1 MNTILMNTILAI
13 YFLLTIV
20 FFVGHYGAEDP
31 VSNTSTYPVHSKD
44 EFHDIYFM
52 PKDGQLLR
60 ERLIDLI
67 NEAEKSINIAMYNM
81 NDTGIILALENAHS
95 KGIDVTL
102 YLDRKKSKKIHIN
115 VPHKVINHRKM
126 HLKIAIFDGK
136 VAYTGSANWKTNSFS
151 DNYDLG
157 VITNNVNQLT
167 SYKIILDQLK

>member
-1 MNTILMNTILAI
+1 MNKILINTVLAI

-20 FFVGHYGAEDP
+20 FVVGYYDDDP
-31 VSNTSTYPVHSKD
+31 ISNNSIRPVHSKD

-52 PKDGQLLR
+52 PKDGQPLR
-60 ERLIDLI
+60 ERLINLI
-67 NEAEKSINIAMYNM
+67 NEAEKSIDIAMYNM
-81 NDTGIILALENAHS
+81 NDSAIIFALENAHS
-95 KGIDVTL
+95 KGIAVKL
-102 YLDRKKSKKIHIN
+102 YLDRKKSKKIQIN

-136 VAYTGSANWKTNSFS
+136 VAYTGSANWKNNSFS